1 MISRLSEAEYLENI
15 KFEAEIEKFKGIVFE
30 NLTHWNIHVLIL
42 YANRFQKFKKDQYP
56 NYIHVYLTV
65 RDLKT
70 GNRAEFVNKGDIINY
85 INEKVFEGRDQ
96 KYVVHEAYAGKYSIW
111 LSNKEAAQ
119 GSQSFKNIF
128 SALFLDFWTSVYTN
142 NYGILKDDL
151 VLQPNGEVTLEAHVG
166 ACSIVLTSLKVET
179 VPVTRKQR
187 VLRKF
192 KVRKQQTKFIRE
204 VDVPDVEQEFD
215 DE

>member
-1 MISRLSEAEYLENI
+1 MISRLSEAQYLEHIN
-15 KFEAEIEKFKGIVFE
+15 FEAEIEKFKGMIFE
-30 NLTHWNIHVLIL
+30 NFGVTNWNMVTMRM
-42 YANRFQKFKKDQYP
+42 AFKNWKKEQYP

-119 GSQSFKNIF
+119 G
-128 SALFLDFWTSVYTN
+128 
-142 NYGILKDDL
+142 
-151 VLQPNGEVTLEAHVG
+151 
-166 ACSIVLTSLKVET
+166 
-179 VPVTRKQR
+179 
-187 VLRKF
+187 
-192 KVRKQQTKFIRE
+192 
-204 VDVPDVEQEFD
+204 
-215 DE
+215 

>member
-1 MISRLSEAEYLENI
+1 MISRLSEAQYLEHIN
-15 KFEAEIEKFKGIVFE
+15 FEAEIEKFKGMIFE
-30 NLTHWNIHVLIL
+30 NFSVTKFSIISKIHG
-42 YANRFQKFKKDQYP
+42 FQKLKKEQYP

-119 GSQSFKNIF
+119 G
-128 SALFLDFWTSVYTN
+128 
-142 NYGILKDDL
+142 
-151 VLQPNGEVTLEAHVG
+151 
-166 ACSIVLTSLKVET
+166 
-179 VPVTRKQR
+179 
-187 VLRKF
+187 
-192 KVRKQQTKFIRE
+192 
-204 VDVPDVEQEFD
+204 
-215 DE
+215 

>member
-1 MISRLSEAEYLENI
+1 MNI
-15 KFEAEIEKFKGIVFE
+15 VWILFFFQFSK
-30 NLTHWNIHVLIL
+30 IHG
-42 YANRFQKFKKDQYP
+42 FQKLKKEQYP

-119 GSQSFKNIF
+119 G
-128 SALFLDFWTSVYTN
+128 
-142 NYGILKDDL
+142 
-151 VLQPNGEVTLEAHVG
+151 
-166 ACSIVLTSLKVET
+166 
-179 VPVTRKQR
+179 
-187 VLRKF
+187 
-192 KVRKQQTKFIRE
+192 
-204 VDVPDVEQEFD
+204 
-215 DE
+215 